1 MLLSIIIPFYNVNE
15 YYVKACIKS
24 IESNN
29 FKNYEIIIIDDGADY
44 FPINVIE
51 GYKNIKYI
59 KQLNSGVSVA
69 RNRGIEEANGD
80 YIMFV
85 DPDDCLI
92 DNCLD
97 SLLYF
102 VKENPADIYVSFNGI
117 IQNDTDYNYFYDK
130 KQNIDFNNY
139 DLILSVL
146 NHKEILSN
154 FSSGAPWAK
163 IFKKDFLNKHMIRF
177 VPGLKK
183 SQDRIFMLYCYYY
196 ANSIELYNGMSYLYR
211 VDNDSSICNKVNYQI
226 DEILE
231 FAYDEAYKFVN
242 SFYKSD
248 KTMLNALEKFKLS
261 FLFIVLKLKY
271 INRNYH
277 NGNVFKEADEIKVYI
292 NNNDYVTILKHTFLG
307 ELPIKRRLI
316 VLILKCRLWVL
327 IPIIKRV
334 SNKLR

>member
-1 MLLSIIIPFYNVNE
+1 
-15 YYVKACIKS
+15 
-24 IESNN
+24 
-29 FKNYEIIIIDDGADY
+29 
-44 FPINVIE
+44 
-51 GYKNIKYI
+51 
-59 KQLNSGVSVA
+59 
-69 RNRGIEEANGD
+69 
-80 YIMFV
+80 
-85 DPDDCLI
+85 
-92 DNCLD
+92 
-97 SLLYF
+97 
-102 VKENPADIYVSFNGI
+102 
-117 IQNDTDYNYFYDK
+117 
-130 KQNIDFNNY
+130 
-139 DLILSVL
+139 
-146 NHKEILSN
+146 
-154 FSSGAPWAK
+154 
-163 IFKKDFLNKHMIRF
+163 MIRF